1 MMIMQKLKTETKTH
15 HTSLESLPYFQ
26 TLIDHKLPLECYV
39 SQLRALAV
47 IHGVLENEIPASGGE
62 RVLAVWNDDMRKLP
76 LLEQDLAFF
85 APRIA
90 PDDVPSRK
98 AALAMTKQIR
108 LRRMENPVALLGYLY
123 VFEGSTLG
131 NRIHSPDIQAMYQL
145 KDNEGCRYYS
155 SYGDQVK
162 SNWQRF
168 TEAMDRELAD
178 PSLHDPVIDAA
189 HEAFSGLQTL
199 YNSLYPL
206 SEKEKSYHVTRINP
220 EAGDHPI
227 PDDEREIQAALKAS
241 DKSWD
246 VFPYYEH
253 RYGQR
258 GKKFSDSDMCWLATL
273 TDLDP
278 DDLHNQISW
287 IGRVLATRG
296 MPRIMLVHTLR
307 HLHEDLA
314 SAVPEKAEAY
324 GKLLRAADALEEE
337 RKAIIPDSAFR
348 ALSDEFNEAAGSE
361 LAQMYRN
368 AGDLLLSAVVDEQSG
383 IQGAVPALSD
393 WMTDPNRFPER
404 WIAAVNAAIDK
415 GRRAAASTPK
425 SQR

>member
-1 MMIMQKLKTETKTH
+1 MIMKILKNETKSH
-15 HTSLESLPYFQ
+15 HADLEALPYFK
-26 TLIDHKLPLECYV
+26 TLIDHKLPLECCV
-39 SQLRALAV
+39 SQLQALAV
-47 IHGVLENEIPASGGE
+47 IHGVMENEIPASGDE
-62 RVLAVWNDDMRKLP
+62 RVLAVWDDDMRKLP

-108 LRRMENPVALLGYLY
+108 LRRIENPVTLLGYLY

-131 NRIHSPDIQAMYQL
+131 NRIHKPDMKAMYQS
-145 KDNEGCRYYS
+145 KGNEGCRYYS

-162 SNWQRF
+162 AKWQRF
-168 TEAMDRELAD
+168 TEVMDRELSD
-178 PSLHDPVIDAA
+178 PSLHEPIIEAA
-189 HEAFSGLQTL
+189 QEAFSGLQTL
-199 YNSLYPL
+199 YKALYPL
-206 SEKEKSYHVTRINP
+206 SQKEKSYHVTRINP

-241 DKSWD
+241 DRTWAE
-246 VFPYYEH
+246 FPYYEH

-258 GKKFSDSDMCWLATL
+258 GKRFSDSDTCWLATL
-273 TDLDP
+273 ADLDP
-278 DDLHNQISW
+278 DTVQNQITW

-296 MPRIMLVHTLR
+296 MPRLMLAHTLR
-307 HLHEDLA
+307 NLYEELA
-314 SAVPEKAEAY
+314 SAVPDKAPSYE
-324 GKLLRAADALEEE
+324 KLLSAADVLEEE
-337 RKAIIPDSAFR
+337 RKAIIPDTAFR
-348 ALSDEFNEAAGSE
+348 SLSEEFNGTVGHE
-361 LAQMYRN
+361 LAHTHRN
-368 AGDLLLSAVVDEQSG
+368 AVDLLLSAVADERSG
-383 IQGAVPALSD
+383 IQAALPALRD

-415 GRRAAASTPK
+415 ERRAAASTPK